1 MISEHEEDVYKNLPD
16 IPIVLDQAKYKIK
29 VNVAMIKEPAYQL
42 NLFSQLIGGQFE
54 KDASHA
60 SEAVYLEQRERAKQQ
75 YEEEQRAPDAVPK
88 VDLTDD
94 GWVYDYTRAIILS
107 YISNEAQMK
116 GFYARNAGDK

>member
-1 MISEHEEDVYKNLPD
+1 
-16 IPIVLDQAKYKIK
+16 
-29 VNVAMIKEPAYQL
+29 MIKEPAYQL
-42 NLFSQLIGGQFE
+42 NLFYQLIGGQFE